1 MDKNRDITIIA
12 MDVDG
17 TLTDGKIYIGAS
29 GEIMKAFNVKDGL
42 GIVKAGN
49 EGMVPVI
56 VTGRTSDIVVN
67 RARELGVDDVLQG
80 VADKVE
86 ALDEIVR
93 KYSLD
98 WSAVAFVGDDE
109 NDLDVMKACA
119 FAACPA
125 DAVDSVKQNCDYVC
139 KANGGEGA
147 VREVV
152 EYIIATRR

>member
-1 MDKNRDITIIA
+1 MNENKDIKIIA

-17 TLTDGKIYIGAS
+17 TLTDGKIYIGPS

-42 GIVKAGN
+42 GIVKAKSKGLI
-49 EGMVPVI
+49 PVI

-67 RARELGVDDVLQG
+67 RAGELGVDDVVQG
-80 VADKVE
+80 VSNKVE
-86 ALDEIVR
+86 ALDVIIR
-93 KYSLD
+93 KYNMN
-98 WSAVAFVGDDE
+98 WSAVAFIGDDE

-125 DAVDSVKQNCDYVC
+125 DAADRVKQSCDYVC

-152 EYIIATRR
+152 EYIISAH